1 VTACEATEFSSS
13 MLFSVLEMK
22 ADSPEE
28 TPLSLQQSGST
39 SNETQTV
46 ITQNLM
52 PSQLL
57 SEKNVEY

>member
-1 VTACEATEFSSS
+1 